1 MFEEEYISE
10 NLHKFSLLDII
21 LVEIVYFL
29 VGVLIATNYYA
40 LMNMSWI
47 FDIVIALIA
56 MAPIIIHLFTIQGS
70 LLDKIHHYVET
81 NNPAY
86 QTLLFF
92 SMFFLG
98 CTLANLLPVLSL
110 VPWYGYIIL
119 MIVLSIKPMRSNLF
133 W

>member
-1 MFEEEYISE
+1 M
-10 NLHKFSLLDII
+10 HKFSLLDIV
-21 LVEIVYFL
+21 LVELVYLL
-29 VGVLIATNYYA
+29 VGMLIATNYFA

-47 FDIVIALIA
+47 FDIVLALIA
-56 MAPIIIHLFTIQGS
+56 GVPILLHLFTIEGS

-92 SMFFLG
+92 SMFFIG
-98 CTLANLLPVLSL
+98 CTLVNLLPILTS
-110 VPWYGYIIL
+110 VPWYAYVILIIIL
-119 MIVLSIKPMRSNLF
+119 AIKPMRSNLF